1 MNIKP
6 SKKQKA
12 KKAESDQK
20 QEYDHKIET
29 K

>member
-6 SKKQKA
+6 SKKQKVE
-12 KKAESDQK
+12 KAESDQK
-20 QEYDHKIET
+20 QEYVHKIET